1 MSARVASNYKSRY
14 LLQTGNDIVDSKL
27 DAWVDGQRQIDL
39 SIKYQI
45 SKSIRLSFD
54 GLNLNKEKY
63 YVYQG
68 VNAYNF
74 QNEQYGRSFI
84 VSLNMTQF

>member
-1 MSARVASNYKSRY
+1 
-14 LLQTGNDIVDSKL
+14 SKL